1 MQLFWQA
8 IIAISNKVNGFC
20 EMYPYVTYCKVGS
33 QTRQILSIEYLLDI
47 YYSITETISIRHIG
61 MIDELLL
68 FFVIRG

>member
-20 EMYPYVTYCKVGS
+20 EMYPYVTYCKVDS

-47 YYSITETISIRHIG
+47 YYSITETIFIRH

>member
-8 IIAISNKVNGFC
+8 IIAISNKVNGFY

-47 YYSITETISIRHIG
+47 YYSITEAIFIG

>member
-47 YYSITETISIRHIG
+47 YYSITEAIFIRQMMHWY
-61 MIDELLL
+61 D
-68 FFVIRG
+68 R